1 MKIES
6 VSMKAETFA
15 LANVSSSASISALK
29 VVNSPFTLE
38 IIKCFTLKVISLCVG
53 SNNHLVAIIFN
64 ILLINYSANL

>member
-6 VSMKAETFA
+6 VSIKAETFA
-15 LANVSSSASISALK
+15 LAKVSSSASISALK

-53 SNNHLVAIIFN
+53 SNNHLVAIIVIFCC
-64 ILLINYSANL
+64 